1 MSEKP
6 VIASKSPAVMKLEAG
21 EYWWCS
27 CGKSKDQPFC
37 DGSHKGSSFSP
48 QKVVIEESRTVA
60 LCNCKHSANG
70 AMCDG
75 NDIATL
81 PDFPAE
87 IRAPAGTLAG
97 VSGFQLQFGNTKILT
112 PGDEPDALV
121 AMNPAALKSNI
132 GDLPEGGM
140 LVVNIDSFKSMNLK
154 KAGYESNP
162 LDDEDFRKK
171 YHLIELDLTGLTKE
185 ALKESPLKPSDKV
198 RCKNFFALG
207 FMYYVY
213 GRPLEPTLKF
223 FEQKWGKRLPDLAEA
238 NSKVLKAGFNLGDT
252 METARNRYQ
261 VSKAPV
267 QAGVYRKISGNEAL
281 VYGLVTASRKAN
293 RELLYSGYPITP
305 ASPVLEGLSQLK
317 NFGIKCVQ
325 AEDEIAA
332 MGVALGASF
341 AGDLTVCATSGPGM
355 CLKSE
360 FIGLASITEL
370 PLIICNVQRG
380 GPSTGL
386 PTKTEQSD
394 LLQALFSRHGDCPI
408 PVIAAHS
415 PSDCFDCA
423 IEAVRIA
430 LTYMTPVILLSDLYV
445 ANGAEPWRV
454 PNVSDIPV
462 IENSFAKIEEEYV
475 IYRRDPKT
483 LARTQAIPGQVGLE
497 HRIGGLEKG
506 EDGGVSYDPDNH
518 EEMSHLRAQKVA
530 GIAKSLDPIEI
541 QGEPEGDL
549 LVIGW
554 GGTYGAISSAAT
566 NLRDEGFSVS
576 NIHLRHLN
584 PLPDDLGDIIGRFKK
599 VIVPELNLGQLNLL
613 LRAKYLVDVISY
625 GKLQG
630 KPFKVSELHEKFL
643 EHLR

>member
-1 MSEKP
+1 MIKP
-6 VIASKSPAVMKLEAG
+6 SDSFEEIDSAVVRFAG
-21 EYWWCS
+21 DS
-27 CGKSKDQPFC
+27 G
-37 DGSHKGSSFSP
+37 DGMQTVGERFTDSSAF
-48 QKVVIEESRTVA
+48 A
-60 LCNCKHSANG
+60 
-70 AMCDG
+70 G

-97 VSGFQLQFGNTKILT
+97 VSGFQLQFGNSKILT

-132 GDLPEGGM
+132 DDLPEGGM

-154 KAGYESNP
+154 KAGYENNP
-162 LDDEDFRKK
+162 LEDDEFRKK
-171 YHLIELDLTGLTKE
+171 YHLVELDLTGLTKE
-185 ALKESPLKPSDKV
+185 ALTESPLKPSDKV

-213 GRPLEPTLKF
+213 GRPLEPTLSF
-223 FEQKWGKRLPDLAEA
+223 FEQKWGKKLPDLAEA

-267 QAGVYRKISGNEAL
+267 QSGVYRKISGNEAL
-281 VYGLVTASRKAN
+281 VYGLVAASQKAN
-293 RELLYSGYPITP
+293 RDLLYSGYPITP
-305 ASPVLEGLSQLK
+305 ASPVLEGLSHLK
-317 NFGIKCVQ
+317 KFGVKCVQ

-370 PLIICNVQRG
+370 PLIIINVQRG

-408 PVIAAHS
+408 PVLAAHS
-415 PSDCFDCA
+415 PSDCFECA
-423 IEAVRIA
+423 IEAARIA
-430 LTYMTPVILLSDLYV
+430 ITYMTPVILLSDLYV
-445 ANGAEPWRV
+445 ANGSEPWRI
-454 PNVSDIPV
+454 PNVSELPT
-462 IENSFAKIEEEYV
+462 IENSFANTDEEYV
-475 IYRRDPKT
+475 IYRRNAET

-506 EDGGVSYDPDNH
+506 EDGGVSYDPENH
-518 EEMSHLRAQKVA
+518 EDMSHLRSDKIT
-530 GIAKSLDPIEI
+530 GISKSLAPIEI
-541 QGEPEGDL
+541 QGEPEGEL

-554 GGTYGAISSAAT
+554 GGTYGAISSAT
-566 NLRDEGFSVS
+566 QSLRDEGFSVS

-584 PLPDDLGDIIGRFKK
+584 PFPDDLEKVMRSFKK

-613 LRAKYLVDVISY
+613 LRAKFLIDVISY

-630 KPFKVSELHEKFL
+630 KPFKVAELREKFL
-643 EHLR
+643 EHLN

>member
-1 MSEKP
+1 MTQQTDSFQE
-6 VIASKSPAVMKLEAG
+6 IESAVVRFAG
-21 EYWWCS
+21 DS
-27 CGKSKDQPFC
+27 G
-37 DGSHKGSSFSP
+37 DGMQTVGERFTDSSAF
-48 QKVVIEESRTVA
+48 A
-60 LCNCKHSANG
+60 
-70 AMCDG
+70 G

-97 VSGFQLQFGNTKILT
+97 VSGFQLQFGSREILT
-112 PGDEPDALV
+112 PGDMPDALV
-121 AMNPAALKSNI
+121 AMNPAALKTNI
-132 GDLPEGGM
+132 DDLPEGGM
-140 LVVNIDSFKSMNLK
+140 LVVNVDSFKKMNLT

-162 LDDEDFRKK
+162 LEDEDFRNK
-171 YHLIELDLTGLTKE
+171 YHLVELDLTNLTKE
-185 ALKESPLKPSDKV
+185 ALAESPLKPSDKA

-207 FMYYVY
+207 FMYFVY
-213 GRPLEPTLKF
+213 GRPLEPTLNF
-223 FEQKWGKRLPDLAEA
+223 FEAKWGKKLPEVAEA
-238 NSKVLKAGFNLGDT
+238 NSLVLKAGYNLGDT
-252 METARNRYQ
+252 LETARNRYQ
-261 VSKAPV
+261 VSKAASRP
-267 QAGVYRKISGNEAL
+267 GVYRKISGNEAM
-281 VYGLVTASRKAN
+281 VYGLVVASKKAN

-317 NFGIKCVQ
+317 KYGVKCVQ

-341 AGDLTVCATSGPGM
+341 AGDLSVCATSGPGM

-408 PVIAAHS
+408 PVLAAHS
-415 PSDCFDCA
+415 PSDCFDCSL
-423 IEAVRIA
+423 EAARIA
-430 LTYMTPVILLSDLYV
+430 ITHMTPVILLSDLYV
-445 ANGAEPWRV
+445 ANGAEPWLV
-454 PNVSDIPV
+454 PNVCDLPD
-462 IENSFAKIEEEYV
+462 IENTFADPEEEYV
-475 IYRRDPKT
+475 IYRRDPET

-518 EEMSHLRAQKVA
+518 EEMTRLRAEKVTA
-530 GIAKSLDPIEI
+530 VSKSFPPLEV

-554 GGTYGAISSAAT
+554 GGTYGAISAAVRG
-566 NLRDEGFSVS
+566 LSEEGFSVS
-576 NIHLRHLN
+576 SVHLRHIN
-584 PLPDDLGDIIGRFKK
+584 PLPDDLGEVMGRFKK
-599 VIVPELNLGQLNLL
+599 VIVPELNLGQLSLI

-625 GKLQG
+625 GKVQG
-630 KPFKVSELHEKFL
+630 KPFKVSELREKFL
-643 EHLR
+643 EHIN

>member
-1 MSEKP
+1 MIKP
-6 VIASKSPAVMKLEAG
+6 SDSFEEIDSAVVRFAG
-21 EYWWCS
+21 DS
-27 CGKSKDQPFC
+27 G
-37 DGSHKGSSFSP
+37 DGMQTVGERFTDSSAF
-48 QKVVIEESRTVA
+48 A
-60 LCNCKHSANG
+60 
-70 AMCDG
+70 G

-97 VSGFQLQFGNTKILT
+97 VSGFQLQFGNRKILT

-154 KAGYESNP
+154 KAGYENNP
-162 LDDEDFRKK
+162 LEDDEFRKK
-171 YHLIELDLTGLTKE
+171 YHLVELDLTGLTKE
-185 ALKESPLKPSDKV
+185 ALTESPLKPSDKV

-213 GRPLEPTLKF
+213 GRPLEPTLSF
-223 FEQKWGKRLPDLAEA
+223 FEQKWGKKLPDLAEA

-267 QAGVYRKISGNEAL
+267 QSGVYRKISGNEAL
-281 VYGLVTASRKAN
+281 VYGLVAASEKAN
-293 RELLYSGYPITP
+293 RDLLYSGYPITP
-305 ASPVLEGLSQLK
+305 ASPVLEGLSHLK
-317 NFGIKCVQ
+317 KFGVKCVQ

-370 PLIICNVQRG
+370 PLIIINVQRG

-408 PVIAAHS
+408 PVLAAHS
-415 PSDCFDCA
+415 PSDCFECA
-423 IEAVRIA
+423 IEAARIA
-430 LTYMTPVILLSDLYV
+430 ITYMTPVILLSDLYV
-445 ANGAEPWRV
+445 ANGSEPWRI
-454 PNVSDIPV
+454 PNVSELPT
-462 IENSFAKIEEEYV
+462 IENSLANTDEEYV
-475 IYRRDPKT
+475 IYRRNAET

-506 EDGGVSYDPDNH
+506 EDGGVSYDPENH
-518 EEMSHLRAQKVA
+518 EDMSHLRSDKIT
-530 GIAKSLDPIEI
+530 GISKSLAPIEI
-541 QGEPEGDL
+541 QGEPEGEL

-554 GGTYGAISSAAT
+554 GGTYGAISSAT
-566 NLRDEGFSVS
+566 KSLRDEGFSVS

-584 PLPDDLGDIIGRFKK
+584 PFPDDLEKVMRSFKK

-613 LRAKYLVDVISY
+613 LRAKFLIDVISY

-630 KPFKVSELHEKFL
+630 KPFKVAELREKFL
-643 EHLR
+643 EHLN

>member
-1 MSEKP
+1 MTQQTDSFQE
-6 VIASKSPAVMKLEAG
+6 IESAVVRFAG
-21 EYWWCS
+21 DS
-27 CGKSKDQPFC
+27 G
-37 DGSHKGSSFSP
+37 DGMQTVGERFTDSSAF
-48 QKVVIEESRTVA
+48 A
-60 LCNCKHSANG
+60 
-70 AMCDG
+70 G

-97 VSGFQLQFGNTKILT
+97 VSGFQLQFGSREILT
-112 PGDEPDALV
+112 PGDMPDALV
-121 AMNPAALKSNI
+121 AMNPAALKTNI
-132 GDLPEGGM
+132 DDLPEGGM
-140 LVVNIDSFKSMNLK
+140 LVVNVDSFKKMNLT

-162 LDDEDFRKK
+162 LEDEDFRNK
-171 YHLIELDLTGLTKE
+171 YHLVELDLTNLTKE
-185 ALKESPLKPSDKV
+185 ALAESPLKPSDKA

-207 FMYYVY
+207 FMYFVY
-213 GRPLEPTLKF
+213 GRPLEPTLNF
-223 FEQKWGKRLPDLAEA
+223 FEAKWGKKLPEVAEA
-238 NSKVLKAGFNLGDT
+238 NSLVLKAGYNLGDT
-252 METARNRYQ
+252 LETARNRYQ
-261 VSKAPV
+261 VSKAASRP
-267 QAGVYRKISGNEAL
+267 GVYRKISGNEAM
-281 VYGLVTASRKAN
+281 VYGLVVASKKAN

-317 NFGIKCVQ
+317 KYGVKCVQ

-341 AGDLTVCATSGPGM
+341 AGNLSVCATSGPGM

-408 PVIAAHS
+408 PVLAAHS

-423 IEAVRIA
+423 LEAARIA
-430 LTYMTPVILLSDLYV
+430 ITHMTPVILLSDLYV
-445 ANGAEPWRV
+445 ANGAEPWLV
-454 PNVSDIPV
+454 PNVCDLPD
-462 IENSFAKIEEEYV
+462 IENTFADPEEEYV
-475 IYRRDPKT
+475 IYRRDPET

-518 EEMSHLRAQKVA
+518 EEMTRLRAEKVA
-530 GIAKSLDPIEI
+530 AVSKSFPPLEV

-554 GGTYGAISSAAT
+554 GGTYGAISAAVRG
-566 NLRDEGFSVS
+566 LSEEGFSVS
-576 NIHLRHLN
+576 SVHLRHIN
-584 PLPDDLGDIIGRFKK
+584 PLPDDLGEVMGRFKK
-599 VIVPELNLGQLNLL
+599 VIVPELNLGQLSLI

-625 GKLQG
+625 GKVQG
-630 KPFKVSELHEKFL
+630 KPFKVSELREKFL
-643 EHLR
+643 EHIN